1 MTSVLLVDTIK
12 NTEASGNI
20 QIPTGYK
27 LVAVDSG
34 AIVAPGG
41 IVQIKYAQKIDTA
54 SVGLSAGTNA
64 ALHTDLEVTI
74 TPTSNNSTI
83 KLEAQI
89 FGEHGDAGNV
99 YNSSVFFYRDTTK
112 LGAAAAGS
120 RLVGVGILPR
130 TYTTD
135 NADTT
140 PEFAMYSFYDS
151 PSTTSAITY
160 KIGMV
165 VRTAETFYINRTV
178 NDGDLNYAERGV
190 SHITATEIAQ

>member
-41 IVQIKYAQKIDTA
+41 IVQIKYAQKIDTG

>member
-1 MTSVLLVDTIK
+1 MASILKVDQIK
-12 NTEASGNI
+12 NTAASGNI

-41 IVQIKYAQKIDTA
+41 IVQIKYAQKIDTG
-54 SVGLSAGTNA
+54 SVSLSAGTNA
-64 ALHTDLEVTI
+64 PLHTDLEVTI

-89 FGEHGDAGNV
+89 FGEHGNSGNV
-99 YNSSVFFYRDTTK
+99 YNCSVFFYRDTTK
-112 LGAAAAGS
+112 LGAPAAGS
-120 RLVGVGILPR
+120 RLAGVGILPR
-130 TYTTD
+130 SYEEA

-178 NDGDLNYAERGV
+178 NDADLNYAERGV

>member
-41 IVQIKYAQKIDTA
+41 IVQIKYAQKIDTG

-160 KIGMV
+160 KIGIV